1 MNIFFCCTSMAHL
14 FTAAYIAE
22 KYHKESAQKHLLL
35 LSQMK
40 EMLNLIPNIMRANVW
55 NDVKVIDNEAKEI
68 VYIQDQVDMILKEE
82 KSKFY
87 LFGFENVTF
96 SMVHMSSPE
105 HIVAFVDDGG
115 MTYNFRE
122 GLRKTYHKELFAGKE
137 FPLEK
142 FKSYG

>member
-1 MNIFFCCTSMAHL
+1 MAHL

-82 KSKFY
+82 KANSIC
-87 LFGFENVTF
+87 LV
-96 SMVHMSSPE
+96 
-105 HIVAFVDDGG
+105 
-115 MTYNFRE
+115 
-122 GLRKTYHKELFAGKE
+122 LKT
-137 FPLEK
+137 
-142 FKSYG
+142 